1 MWWGSRLL
9 QKYCNLRYWIIQATG
24 IWETAGKAGFSDFAL
39 KQVIKPSGER
49 SLPIPGERSK
59 LQKRQGEGS
68 EFISHVVSPRLPHLV
83 HTIRILFS
91 FSLFFI
97 LLLLLLFF
105 FFFCFFMTFHSSL
118 NLEYKLFSS
127 TASSGLISS
136 WRLCVTK
143 KVCNKFVCL
152 SFLFWLLVQ
161 TPAKN
166 YQKQLRHIFQL
177 CVGIIQW
184 FWKPSTVTVI
194 FECAPTI
201 LLIG

>member
-83 HTIRILFS
+83 HTLRILFS

-97 LLLLLLFF
+97 LLLLLFIFF
-105 FFFCFFMTFHSSL
+105 FFLLFHDFPFFVKSRIQTFQFNCFFRSNFLMKT
-118 NLEYKLFSS
+118 
-127 TASSGLISS
+127 
-136 WRLCVTK
+136 LCH
-143 KVCNKFVCL
+143 
-152 SFLFWLLVQ
+152 
-161 TPAKN
+161 
-166 YQKQLRHIFQL
+166 QKSMQ
-177 CVGIIQW
+177 
-184 FWKPSTVTVI
+184 
-194 FECAPTI
+194 
-201 LLIG
+201 